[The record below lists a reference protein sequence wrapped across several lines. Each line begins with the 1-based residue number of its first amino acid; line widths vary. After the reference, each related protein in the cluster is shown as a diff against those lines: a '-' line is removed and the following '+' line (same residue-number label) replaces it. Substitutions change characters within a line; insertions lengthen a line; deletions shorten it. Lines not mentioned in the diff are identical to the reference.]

1 MVKLSIK
8 KSNELQFEMETVNY
22 YEYELWKLW
31 PVMQLITEGVKLF
44 FFSKDTEGVKLP
56 TLKTKRE
63 V

>member
-1 MVKLSIK
+1 
-8 KSNELQFEMETVNY
+8 METVNY

-44 FFSKDTEGVKLP
+44 FSKDTEGVKLP

>member
-8 KSNELQFEMETVNY
+8 KSNELQFEMETLNY

-31 PVMQLITEGVKLF
+31 PVMQLITEGMKLF
-44 FFSKDTEGVKLP
+44 FPKDTEGVKLP